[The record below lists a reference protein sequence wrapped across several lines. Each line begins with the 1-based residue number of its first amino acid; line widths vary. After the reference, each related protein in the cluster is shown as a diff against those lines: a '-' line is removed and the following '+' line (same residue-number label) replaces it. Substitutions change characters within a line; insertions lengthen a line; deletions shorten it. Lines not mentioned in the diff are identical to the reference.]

1 MADYIN
7 RQAFRQELI
16 DTPFYCRCKITPDLL
31 TSVQDRLN
39 DTLELLDNFPPADV
53 RPVIYSRWVWD
64 GDAIDWGIGA
74 WRCERCQKR
83 AGTLWEMNR
92 GINPLE
98 FSGYYCGFCGA
109 DMRGKAD
116 G

>member
-1 MADYIN
+1 MADIYIK
-7 RQAFRQELI
+7 QADAVKVLWE
-16 DTPFYCRCKITPDLL
+16 DTPLGAFCKRGLANAEKSCL
-31 TSVQDRLN
+31 TIIDGIKAI
-39 DTLELLDNFPPADV
+39 PPADV

-98 FSGYYCGFCGA
+98 FGGYYCGFCGA
-109 DMRGKAD
+109 DMRGKPD